1 MEIGQRVYCKS
12 DDLELDNVQG
22 TVTRTKVLGCEDS
35 VTVLL
40 DGDEKKQVAFF
51 GPKLNC
57 IGKSGP
63 LSKDPTKNTTTEE
76 TPAPA
81 PAQAPAQAPAP
92 VKKRVTKKKVTNTT

>member
-22 TVTRTKVLGCEDS
+22 TITRTKVLGCEES

-40 DGDEKKQVAFF
+40 DGDERKQVAFF

-57 IGKSGP
+57 IGKTGP
-63 LSKDPTKNTTTEE
+63 LSKDPTKNTTEE
-76 TPAPA
+76 TPA
-81 PAQAPAQAPAP
+81 QAPPP

>member
-12 DDLELDNVQG
+12 EQLGLDNVQG

-40 DGDEKKQVAFF
+40 DNGKQVAFF

-57 IGKSGP
+57 IGKNGP
-63 LSKDPTKNTTTEE
+63 LSKDPTNTTEE
-76 TPAPA
+76 PP
-81 PAQAPAQAPAP
+81 PPPL
-92 VKKRVTKKKVTNTT
+92 VKKRITKKKVTSSS

>member
-12 DDLELDNVQG
+12 DDLGLDNVQG
-22 TVTRTKVLGCEDS
+22 TITRTKVLGCEDS

-40 DGDEKKQVAFF
+40 DDGKTVAFF

-63 LSKDPTKNTTTEE
+63 LSKDPTQITEEPPPPPQPTTT
-76 TPAPA
+76 T
-81 PAQAPAQAPAP
+81 
-92 VKKRVTKKKVTNTT
+92 VKKRVTKKKLTS